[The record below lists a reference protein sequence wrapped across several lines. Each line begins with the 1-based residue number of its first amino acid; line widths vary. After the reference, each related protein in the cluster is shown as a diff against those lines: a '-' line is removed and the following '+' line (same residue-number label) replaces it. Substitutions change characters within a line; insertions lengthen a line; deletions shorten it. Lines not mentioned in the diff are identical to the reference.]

1 MGGAVA
7 KPSGLTR
14 EKLLQSTANSR
25 DFTNKL
31 FQVMISKLTPEDFLK
46 LARPQTCG
54 TFVFMMAESIGNLF
68 QSLRIRP
75 RRDRDSGVVY
85 FEKADTLRTQ
95 SPQTR
100 ELCLIIAYYYIRI
113 FQTFGALAIT
123 ILDDP
128 GAGQVLGAIRYAP
141 QEVPQQRVGFFGKKP
156 VQPIPGRRVATLSGG
171 VVILPQVAIYFRA
184 FEPFRVLFSEPISVI
199 GSSLM
204 QYPFVEF
211 PNMSLIPGRRD
222 GTKSQNLLIELS
234 SGTKIYGNMSVFQ
247 QKTTTIAIKYYT
259 FKFDNFK
266 YDDSSLDKM
275 LLAKINTKLRAVH
288 FEFNV
293 KSTDGGATWELTRT
307 GKSIAEALNSIITRV
322 ETDVTKLLEN
332 PEGQLD
338 KRYGQREGEQVAT
351 GIAQGRDVGVQK
363 QLQNDYLIQ
372 TLKSMAGQKTVGF
385 CVARALQLLDANV
398 MYQPRPQSAKSSV
411 CTARFDAIPVAVP
424 QSGQTLDKVTGLR
437 ALDQLFYTQP
447 SISTKEE
454 VQLQIADPTE
464 YAQFL
469 QTMTDVFGRSGA
481 QAKPT
486 SIDKILAKDPNCP
499 SNAIKHY
506 LQIQDPKAVQAV
518 LKIVQ
523 ELFAKQMAHTQ
534 RVIKFFRERMFL
546 IHKVQDKALGRVV
559 ESVELH
565 PRIVQ
570 GGVDAV
576 SALSRDARTIL
587 VEYYKGCEETYQRGV
602 QIVLGSKYSVV

>member
-113 FQTFGALAIT
+113 FQIFGALAIT

-141 QEVPQQRVGFFGKKP
+141 QEAPQQRVGFFGKKP

-171 VVILPQVAIYFRA
+171 VVVLPQVAIYFKA
-184 FEPFRVLFSEPISVI
+184 FEPFRALFAEPISFL
-199 GSSLM
+199 GSSLL
-204 QYPFVEF
+204 QYPFVEL

-259 FKFDNFK
+259 FKF
-266 YDDSSLDKM
+266 
-275 LLAKINTKLRAVH
+275 
-288 FEFNV
+288 
-293 KSTDGGATWELTRT
+293 
-307 GKSIAEALNSIITRV
+307 
-322 ETDVTKLLEN
+322 
-332 PEGQLD
+332 
-338 KRYGQREGEQVAT
+338 
-351 GIAQGRDVGVQK
+351 
-363 QLQNDYLIQ
+363 
-372 TLKSMAGQKTVGF
+372 
-385 CVARALQLLDANV
+385 C
-398 MYQPRPQSAKSSV
+398 
-411 CTARFDAIPVAVP
+411 
-424 QSGQTLDKVTGLR
+424 
-437 ALDQLFYTQP
+437 
-447 SISTKEE
+447 
-454 VQLQIADPTE
+454 
-464 YAQFL
+464 
-469 QTMTDVFGRSGA
+469 
-481 QAKPT
+481 
-486 SIDKILAKDPNCP
+486 
-499 SNAIKHY
+499 
-506 LQIQDPKAVQAV
+506 
-518 LKIVQ
+518 
-523 ELFAKQMAHTQ
+523 
-534 RVIKFFRERMFL
+534 FR
-546 IHKVQDKALGRVV
+546 
-559 ESVELH
+559 
-565 PRIVQ
+565 
-570 GGVDAV
+570 
-576 SALSRDARTIL
+576 
-587 VEYYKGCEETYQRGV
+587 
-602 QIVLGSKYSVV
+602 

>member
-14 EKLLQSTANSR
+14 ETLLQSTANSR

-75 RRDRDSGVVY
+75 RRDRDSGVVF

-95 SPQTR
+95 TPQTR

-113 FQTFGALAIT
+113 FQIFGALAIT

-141 QEVPQQRVGFFGKKP
+141 QAPQQRVGFFGKKP
-156 VQPIPGRRVATLSGG
+156 VQPIPGRRIATLSGG
-171 VVILPQVAIYFRA
+171 EVVLPQVAIYFRP
-184 FEPFRVLFSEPISVI
+184 FEPFRALFVDPISFP
-199 GSSLM
+199 GSGLY
-204 QYPFVEF
+204 QYIFLEI

-222 GTKSQNLLIELS
+222 GAKSQNLLIELS
-234 SGTKIYGNMSVFQ
+234 SGTKIYGNMSVIQ
-247 QKTTTIAIKYYT
+247 QRTTTINTLYYT

-266 YDDSSLDKM
+266 YEDASLDKV
-275 LLAKINTKLRAVH
+275 LLAKINTKLKSVH

-293 KSTDGGATWELTRT
+293 KSTDRGASWELTRT
-307 GKSIAEALNSIITRV
+307 GKSIIDGLNAITTKVEA
-322 ETDVTKLLEN
+322 DVVKLLEN
-332 PEGQLD
+332 PDVQLD
-338 KRYGQREGEQVAT
+338 KRYAQKEGEQAAAAI
-351 GIAQGRDVGVQK
+351 GQGRDIGVQK

-372 TLKSMAGQKTVGF
+372 TLKSMAGQKTIGF

-411 CTARFDAIPVAVP
+411 CTARFDSVPVAVP
-424 QSGQTLDKVTGLR
+424 QSGQTLDKITGLR

-454 VQLQIADPTE
+454 VLLQISDPAE

-469 QTMTDVFGRSGA
+469 QTMTDIFGRPSA

-506 LQIQDPKAVQAV
+506 LQIQDPKAIQAV

-523 ELFAKQMAHTQ
+523 ELFAKQMEHTQ

-570 GGVDAV
+570 GGLDAV
-576 SALSRDARTIL
+576 TALSRDARNIL